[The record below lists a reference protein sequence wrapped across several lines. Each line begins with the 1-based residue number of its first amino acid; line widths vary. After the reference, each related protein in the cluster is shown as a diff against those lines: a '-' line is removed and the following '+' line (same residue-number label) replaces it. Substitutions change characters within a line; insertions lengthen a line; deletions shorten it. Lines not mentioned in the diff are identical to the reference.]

1 MEIINSYNVAAA
13 SNTVNIFL
21 KQIQQMKN
29 WVLVYTSLNKLDE
42 KES

>member
-1 MEIINSYNVAAA
+1 MEIINLYNFAAA
-13 SNTVNIFL
+13 TNTVNIFL

-29 WVLVYTSLNKLDE
+29 WVLVYTSHNKLDE